1 MIFSRNGIIHYLRR
15 WNSSKATGESAF
27 KQKLDEAEKAA
38 QKKLPEWHKREESL
52 RKRYGLWNPTRK
64 LSRQQMIDIREL
76 KKSAP
81 HLKTVQLADHFNVNP
96 ESIRRILK
104 SKWVPKDNELE
115 SILQR
120 TEKRKQRSLERKTAT
135 VCPDANTSKLPSPG
149 LQQKP
154 AHHGAYQKDTK
165 PWLKYKKRPDLL
177 NKNENT
183 PYQPRKPYTDSI
195 GDLID

>member
-1 MIFSRNGIIHYLRR
+1 MIFPRNGIFHYFRR
-15 WNSSKATGESAF
+15 WNTSKATGEAVF
-27 KQKLDEAEKAA
+27 KQKLDQAEKAA
-38 QKKLPEWHKREESL
+38 KEKLPEWHKREEAL

-76 KKSAP
+76 KKAAP

-104 SKWVPKDNELE
+104 SKWVPSDNELE

-120 TEKRKQRSLERKTAT
+120 TEKRKLKSLEKKSLQVKADSNTNKT
-135 VCPDANTSKLPSPG
+135 PGLG
-149 LQQKP
+149 LQQ
-154 AHHGAYQKDTK
+154 AHASGYQNASK
-165 PWLKYKKRPDLL
+165 PWQKYRSR
-177 NKNENT
+177 NARENINLHH
-183 PYQPRKPYTDSI
+183 PRKPYTDSI